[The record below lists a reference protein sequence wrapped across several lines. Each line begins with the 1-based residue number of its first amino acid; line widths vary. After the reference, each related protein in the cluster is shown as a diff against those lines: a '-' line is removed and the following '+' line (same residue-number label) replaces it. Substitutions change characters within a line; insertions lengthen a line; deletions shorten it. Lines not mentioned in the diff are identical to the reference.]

1 MTKLELEKKLKKA
14 GWIITHG
21 ANHDKAIS
29 PDGKKTIPIPRHK
42 GDIKKGLAISIL
54 KAAGIPF

>member
-1 MTKLELEKKLKKA
+1 MTKKEIEKRLKKA
-14 GWIITHG
+14 GWTIQHG

-29 PDGKKTIPIPRHK
+29 PDDTTKIPIPRHK

-54 KAAGIPF
+54 KAAGLL

>member
-1 MTKLELEKKLKKA
+1 MTKKEIERRLKKA
-14 GWIITHG
+14 GWIIHHG

-29 PDGKKTIPIPRHK
+29 PDGTIKIPIPRHK

-54 KAAGIPF
+54 KAAGLL